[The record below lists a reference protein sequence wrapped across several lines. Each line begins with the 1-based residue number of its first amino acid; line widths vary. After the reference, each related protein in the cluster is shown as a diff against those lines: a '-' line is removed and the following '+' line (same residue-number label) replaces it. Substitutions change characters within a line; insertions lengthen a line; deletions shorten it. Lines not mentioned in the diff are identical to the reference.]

1 MDARIE
7 RIQSEAAREKTETEK
22 EWQAE
27 RGRLHLQISRLEKTA
42 GTTSSSPGAD
52 PKAVEDL
59 ERKRQEL
66 ASRLEAAETAQGEL
80 ERRLVT
86 ERSGWKAERESLEAS
101 ISKLETSLSA
111 GASKVDPS
119 ELDALRE
126 ELEARI
132 RTAGQALADVEERSR
147 AASAEWETEKQD
159 LDKTLLDLKE
169 RLGESSSTWAGER
182 DGLTAKLEEAETA
195 RSEFERRL
203 VTERGEWET
212 ERDSLTE
219 KISGLE
225 TSVAEG
231 SSRVEASAL
240 NALREELEARIR
252 TATQAQADVEQ
263 RFEAASAEWKTEKQ
277 ELDKTAL
284 ELNASLAEN
293 ASRIDQAELDA
304 MKDELLSKLTESEE
318 KRTLLE
324 GEQKAAADQWEDERS
339 RLKQQMEELE
349 KNAEAA
355 GNATETELREKLSLE
370 YEWKIQELTFQKD
383 QLEQK
388 SSATGRVPSGAEGDT
403 DISEEIAGIDVQ
415 LAELTSFIDDPKSAL
430 SAVIRKNVERAELEA
445 YRRGLSLRTDRV
457 KKDGR

>member
-1 MDARIE
+1 M
-7 RIQSEAAREKTETEK
+7 
-22 EWQAE
+22 
-27 RGRLHLQISRLEKTA
+27 
-42 GTTSSSPGAD
+42 
-52 PKAVEDL
+52 
-59 ERKRQEL
+59 

-111 GASKVDPS
+111 SASKVDPS
-119 ELDALRE
+119 EPD
-126 ELEARI
+126 
-132 RTAGQALADVEERSR
+132 
-147 AASAEWETEKQD
+147 
-159 LDKTLLDLKE
+159 
-169 RLGESSSTWAGER
+169 
-182 DGLTAKLEEAETA
+182 
-195 RSEFERRL
+195 
-203 VTERGEWET
+203 
-212 ERDSLTE
+212 
-219 KISGLE
+219 
-225 TSVAEG
+225 
-231 SSRVEASAL
+231 
-240 NALREELEARIR
+240 ALREELEARIR

-324 GEQKAAADQWEDERS
+324 GEQKAAADQWENERS
-339 RLKQQMEELE
+339 RLKQQLEELE
-349 KNAEAA
+349 KNAKAA
-355 GNATETELREKLSLE
+355 GNASETELREKLSLE